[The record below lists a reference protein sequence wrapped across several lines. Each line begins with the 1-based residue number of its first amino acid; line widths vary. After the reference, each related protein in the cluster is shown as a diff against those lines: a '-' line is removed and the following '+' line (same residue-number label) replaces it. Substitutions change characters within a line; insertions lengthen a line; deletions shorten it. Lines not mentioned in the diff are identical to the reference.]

1 MSTATVNTAPA
12 AAGYDRAALNR
23 FELFLVAAVTT
34 VLITRVFLAATGYP
48 QIGGSGGLHIAHV
61 LWGGLLMA
69 AAIVAVLIGDGSRV
83 RTGAAL
89 AGGIGFGLFIDEV
102 GKFVTADV
110 DYFFQPA
117 VAIMYVVFVLF
128 YLVVREVV
136 LRRAM
141 SDRRRLAIGARA
153 LTDLTLE
160 QLDDVRY
167 KSALRALDEVQDP
180 ALAGLAESIRG
191 GLRSQPPPT
200 GGVESRVTRAADTLT
215 RRTAA
220 VLGHRAVR
228 RTVLALFVLQAVVS
242 LVSVIVAV
250 VTDAPG
256 DTEAEDVSDAM
267 VQLSSTVT
275 GALVVVGVWCL
286 VRRHYLLALRLLRAS
301 VVIGLLLTQVF
312 LFAQEEFGALLGFA
326 VSLLL
331 LAALS
336 IAIRTEGAAV
346 PAPA

>member
-1 MSTATVNTAPA
+1 MNTVTVNTAPSA
-12 AAGYDRAALNR
+12 EGYDRAALGR
-23 FELFLVAAVTT
+23 FELFLVAAVAT
-34 VLITRVFLAATGYP
+34 VLITRAFLAATGYP

-141 SDRRRLAIGARA
+141 SDRRRLATGVRA

-160 QLDDVRY
+160 QLDDIRY
-167 KSALRALDEVQDP
+167 QSALRALDEVRDP
-180 ALAGLAESIRG
+180 ALAELADSIRS
-191 GLRSQPPPT
+191 GLLSQPPPT
-200 GGVESRVTRAADTLT
+200 GGVESRITRAIDTLT
-215 RRTAA
+215 QRTAA

-228 RTVLALFVLQAVVS
+228 RSVLALFVLQAVVS
-242 LVSVIVAV
+242 VVSVIVAMV
-250 VTDAPG
+250 ADVPG
-256 DTEAEDVSDAM
+256 DAEADDVSDLL

-286 VRRHYLLALRLLRAS
+286 LRHHYMLALRLLRAS
-301 VVIGLLLTQVF
+301 VVVGLLLTQVF

-326 VSLLL
+326 ASLLL

-336 IAIRTEGAAV
+336 IAIRSEQAKV